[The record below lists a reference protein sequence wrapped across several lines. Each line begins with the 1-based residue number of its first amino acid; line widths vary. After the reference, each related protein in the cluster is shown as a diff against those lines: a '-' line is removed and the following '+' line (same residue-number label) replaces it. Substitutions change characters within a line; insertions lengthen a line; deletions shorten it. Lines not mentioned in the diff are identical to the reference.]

1 MADEN
6 NQNMTQEIL
15 KLPVV
20 LLVLSVAMAIILIVT
35 NLIPSVKGFVDAQA
49 QYKDLLEQQS
59 KKEQTLEALR
69 AAKAAEETQ
78 KGSSSNGLSKEFFRP
93 LESGADSE
101 SVIASEFNEILSL
114 MTANA
119 IKTRSVKY
127 TYDPEDDSFVRGAGG
142 QFSVCKLDMSMIATY
157 TDFKNFIKELYKHEH
172 YLDIAKVEIVP
183 YQKNKTILLI
193 ELQLKLYAE
202 KV

>member
-6 NQNMTQEIL
+6 NQNMIQEVL
-15 KLPVV
+15 KLPIII
-20 LLVLSVAMAIILIVT
+20 LVLSVVVSVYLIFT
-35 NLIPSVKGFVDAQA
+35 NLVPSIRGYVEAQG
-49 QYKDLLEQQS
+49 QYKELLEKQS
-59 KKEQTLEALR
+59 KKEQKLEALR
-69 AAKAAEETQ
+69 AAKDAEETQ
-78 KGSSSNGLSKEFFRP
+78 KDVAPTGTSKAFFRP
-93 LESGADSE
+93 LESGSDTE

-127 TYDPEDDSFVRGAGG
+127 TYDPQDDRFVQGAGE

>member
-6 NQNMTQEIL
+6 NQNMQEVL
-15 KLPVV
+15 MLPGII
-20 LLVLSVAMAIILIVT
+20 LVLSVIIVIALIITGLV
-35 NLIPSVKGFVDAQA
+35 PSIRGYMEAQG
-49 QYKDLLEQQS
+49 QYKTLLSEQS
-59 KKEQTLEALR
+59 TKEQTLETLR
-69 AAKAAEETQ
+69 AAKEAEENQ
-78 KGSSSNGLSKEFFRP
+78 QEASVGASKEFFRP
-93 LESGADSE
+93 LETGSDTE

-127 TYDPEDDSFVRGAGG
+127 TYDPEDDSFVRGAGDR
-142 QFSVCKLDMSMIATY
+142 FSVCKLDMSMIATY
-157 TDFKNFIKELYKHEH
+157 NDFKNFMKELYKHEH

-202 KV
+202 KG

>member
-6 NQNMTQEIL
+6 NQNMQEVL
-15 KLPVV
+15 MLPGII
-20 LLVLSVAMAIILIVT
+20 LVLSVIIVIALIITGLV
-35 NLIPSVKGFVDAQA
+35 PSVRGYMEAQG
-49 QYKDLLEQQS
+49 QYKTLLSEQS
-59 KKEQTLEALR
+59 TKEQTLETLR
-69 AAKAAEETQ
+69 AAKEAEKNQQE
-78 KGSSSNGLSKEFFRP
+78 SSTGVSKEFFRP
-93 LESGADSE
+93 LETGSDTE

-127 TYDPEDDSFVRGAGG
+127 TYDPEDDSFVRGAGDK
-142 QFSVCKLDMSMIATY
+142 FSVCKLDMSMIATY
-157 TDFKNFIKELYKHEH
+157 NDFKNFMKELYKHEH

-202 KV
+202 KG

>member
-1 MADEN
+1 MAEEN
-6 NQNMTQEIL
+6 KQNTTQEIL
-15 KLPVV
+15 IIPV
-20 LLVLSVAMAIILIVT
+20 LILVLCLGIAIFLIT
-35 NLIPSVKGFVDAQA
+35 TYLIPSISEYTQA
-49 QYKDLLEQQS
+49 QSSYKSLLAEQSQ
-59 KKEQTLEALR
+59 KEQTLESLQ
-69 AAKAAEETQ
+69 AAKASEVTNSPT
-78 KGSSSNGLSKEFFRP
+78 GITKEFFKP

-127 TYDPEDDSFVRGAGG
+127 TYNPGDDNFVKGAGDKY
-142 QFSVCKLDMSMIATY
+142 SVCKLDMSMIATY
-157 TDFKNFIKELYKHEH
+157 NDFKNFIKELYKHEH

-183 YQKNKTILLI
+183 YQKNKSILLI